1 MTSGHFDGTV
11 NFAFGEGPVY
21 QLPGLVAS
29 LGYSSHLSCDIDIKI
44 PSRILHRI
52 VKLVLV
58 QPSMIITTKNSDI
71 S

>member
-11 NFAFGEGPVY
+11 NFAFGGGPVY

-29 LGYSSHLSCDIDIKI
+29 LGYSSHLSFDIDIKI
-44 PSRILHRI
+44 SSRILHRI

-58 QPSMIITTKNSDI
+58 EYVHTLTKYENYD
-71 S
+71 